1 MDTTLILI
9 KKCVAVI
16 EFKQGWAGIDQPSN
30 QCGGCVPPDIQ
41 IMRILRDAS
50 NNIII

>member
-16 EFKQGWAGIDQPSN
+16 EFRCKSRWF
-30 QCGGCVPPDIQ
+30 
-41 IMRILRDAS
+41 
-50 NNIII
+50 

>member
-16 EFKQGWAGIDQPSN
+16 EFRCKSRWFKWTVTGWTRWSN
-30 QCGGCVPPDIQ
+30 
-41 IMRILRDAS
+41 LRAARS
-50 NNIII
+50 SLRTTAPI